1 MGERGRAMHGR
12 IERTTS
18 LSRWDTLTQSAL
30 RPWRTLDF
38 TRLLLAVI
46 YCSVSFIFAS
56 PRSWAESAEHGVAI
70 LMLLL
75 ALTAVMLSARSW
87 ITDMRIRKWVIF
99 LDTLLYI
106 ALLLVTNPS
115 NSPYFPGSFFVA
127 VEVALV
133 VRRQWHVLVGL
144 LAGVGAIFATWF
156 DEIVTL
162 PTEPAAERVAL
173 KACYLV
179 VVIVVTGVMLGPRRE
194 TLLEREQ
201 MRRLAEADFPPT
213 KSSADGFLLQ
223 ALRTATGG
231 ERLAVLFRMA
241 SHERLRFACSAGQA
255 LPSIG
260 LGNLMTAD
268 TGWHDRG
275 RNASIALSSDGVS
288 HLGPLSVGGR
298 AWSTLLDADTL
309 LTVRVHL
316 GTFEAV
322 GAVHLSD
329 PCHED
334 CAAIAQRVFQSACEE
349 LMVRNSLDLAH
360 VIAGARERER
370 LQRELHDSVLQALAS
385 IRFQLAPLLS
395 EQSVSPRPVISN
407 IDRIAKDQ
415 IATIR
420 WIINPEVDEEDFA
433 YLPETLAMVVRSLG
447 EQWGIECAL
456 KVEDGNCATSAMIG
470 RELSFAVREIV
481 ANAVRHAGASAVD
494 FALEPD
500 GNRIALQVSDDGVPN
515 MARLGSS
522 GAVPSR
528 SLMRRIQALGGEVF
542 LQNIGGRTTI
552 RITVPRK

>member
-1 MGERGRAMHGR
+1 MRLSCWDMRA
-12 IERTTS
+12 
-18 LSRWDTLTQSAL
+18 LSAL

-38 TRLLLAVI
+38 ARLLLAVI
-46 YCSVSFIFAS
+46 YTVVSFAFSSA
-56 PRSWAESAEHGVAI
+56 RHWVEMAEHVLVL

-75 ALTAVMLSARSW
+75 ALSAVYLSSRSW
-87 ITDMRIRKWVIF
+87 VTDMRIRAPVIC
-99 LDTLLYI
+99 LDTLLFI

-115 NSPYFPGSFFVA
+115 NSPYFSGSFFVA
-127 VEVALV
+127 VEVALI
-133 VRRQWHVLVGL
+133 VRRRFHMLVAL
-144 LAGVGAIFATWF
+144 VAGAVAIGSTWF
-156 DEIVTL
+156 DDIAL
-162 PTEPAAERVAL
+162 MPSEPEAERVVL
-173 KACYLV
+173 RACYLAV
-179 VVIVVTGVMLGPRRE
+179 AILVTGVLLGPRRE
-194 TLLEREQ
+194 TLLEHEGD
-201 MRRLAEADFPPT
+201 RRLLHGELPAPRSDHGP
-213 KSSADGFLLQ
+213 FLLQ
-223 ALRTATGG
+223 ALRLATGADAV
-231 ERLAVLFRMA
+231 AVLFRMA
-241 SHERLRFACSAGQA
+241 SHEPPRFAGSDGLEAPSAGFGDLLA
-255 LPSIG
+255 AG
-260 LGNLMTAD
+260 
-268 TGWHDRG
+268 TGWHDRS
-275 RNASIALSSDGVS
+275 RNASISLSDDGIAALGRLS
-288 HLGPLSVGGR
+288 LGGQ
-298 AWSTLLDADTL
+298 AWTAVLEANTV
-309 LTVRVHL
+309 LTVRVTI

-322 GAVHLSD
+322 GAACLND

-334 CAAIAQRVFQSACEE
+334 NAAIAQRVFESACEE
-349 LMVRNSLDLAH
+349 LTVRNSLDLAH

-385 IRFQLAPLLS
+385 IRFQIAPLLGGQPV
-395 EQSVSPRPVISN
+395 EPRLVVEN
-407 IDRIAKDQ
+407 VDRIAKDQ

-447 EQWGIECAL
+447 EQWGISCNL

-494 FALEPD
+494 FVLEPD

-528 SLMRRIQALGGEVF
+528 SLMRRIQMLGGEVF